1 MKRGREEEAGD
12 ATRVLLFLH
21 GGRELGEGGG
31 GGRDG
36 LDKVGFGGVGRKQ
49 GSRGG
54 RDEQGLGRIAGMAR
68 ITGMAR
74 IDKGSHGEGK

>member
-1 MKRGREEEAGD
+1 M
-12 ATRVLLFLH
+12 
-21 GGRELGEGGG
+21 
-31 GGRDG
+31 
-36 LDKVGFGGVGRKQ
+36 DKVGFGGVGRKQ